1 MMVQDDSTEQSFQN
15 TTGASV
21 SGASGSNENSVLG
34 PNSNAANMSR
44 GSSSP
49 STTHRGNEAV
59 HLQPQ
64 GFMSSNGISQHHNH
78 RAIPVQRAPQAV
90 SRVPPSPPLGIPIVP
105 NLNLN
110 AVHAAAM
117 SSPHHQH
124 LPIPPGSPILSN
136 DFELHDPNC
145 CPSSPYVKASKSA
158 VETALVNERERIKI
172 LEEEEANYTTIE
184 EFKAALKKERQYSKN
199 IVSEL
204 AALKSIAVTSTLE
217 AEIHEEGR
225 INCLMR
231 RLDILQK
238 EKGRIIV
245 ELEREEEMVSQ
256 LLKCL
261 RDKVNYLFM

>member
-1 MMVQDDSTEQSFQN
+1 MVQADSTEQSSQN

-21 SGASGSNENSVLG
+21 SGASNSHENSVLG
-34 PNSNAANMSR
+34 PNSNGANMNR
-44 GSSSP
+44 GSSSSP

-64 GFMSSNGISQHHNH
+64 GFISSNGISQHYNH

-136 DFELHDPNC
+136 DFELNDPNF

-158 VETALVNERERIKI
+158 VDTALVNERERIKV

-199 IVSEL
+199 VVSEL

-245 ELEREEEMVSQ
+245 ELEREEEMVS
-256 LLKCL
+256 
-261 RDKVNYLFM
+261 

>member
-1 MMVQDDSTEQSFQN
+1 MMVRDDSTEQSFQN
-15 TTGASV
+15 TTVASVPGASN
-21 SGASGSNENSVLG
+21 SHENSVLG
-34 PNSNAANMSR
+34 PNSNGANMSR

-64 GFMSSNGISQHHNH
+64 GFISSNGISQHHNH
-78 RAIPVQRAPQAV
+78 RAMPVQRAPQAV
-90 SRVPPSPPLGIPIVP
+90 SRVPPSPPLDIPIVP

-136 DFELHDPNC
+136 DFELNDPNC

-245 ELEREEEMVSQ
+245 ELEREEEMVS
-256 LLKCL
+256 
-261 RDKVNYLFM
+261 

>member
-1 MMVQDDSTEQSFQN
+1 MMVRDDSTEQSFQN

-21 SGASGSNENSVLG
+21 SGASNSNGNSVLG
-34 PNSNAANMSR
+34 PNSNGTNMSR

-49 STTHRGNEAV
+49 STTHRANEAV
-59 HLQPQ
+59 HLQQQ
-64 GFMSSNGISQHHNH
+64 GFSQHHNH

-90 SRVPPSPPLGIPIVP
+90 SRVPPSPPLSIPIVP

-136 DFELHDPNC
+136 DFELNDPNC

-245 ELEREEEMVSQ
+245 ELEREEEMVS
-256 LLKCL
+256 
-261 RDKVNYLFM
+261 